1 MDPSPDRQG
10 NPGGEHDSLDRWE
23 DEAVDG
29 EAAVPENGEED
40 NYRERGQAMRLD
52 SKPAAASA
60 LDADGG
66 SDQ

>member
-10 NPGGEHDSLDRWE
+10 NPGGEHDSLDRCE

-40 NYRERGQAMRLD
+40 DYR
-52 SKPAAASA
+52 
-60 LDADGG
+60 
-66 SDQ
+66 